1 MNRITNITK
10 RQIQD
15 LFCHGVDMGIFES
28 DMQTYHFSGV
38 LSDVEFLGRLYDL
51 ESMPSHDSRFK
62 TIDGEIWQHTENND
76 DYETDWIFYDER
88 FPLKNGTDEDLLR
101 FLMEVL
107 SPEVRIDGEVL
118 TKYIERIKSLLA
130 VDGYELYIGS
140 YISNQPVYTWG
151 LLSEKE
157 MASSRF
163 LPFSIRNEELLKDR
177 KFSSISK
184 KNRRAIY
191 NLMTEFNEPLLYK
204 SETGFEYSSDC
215 LSETFESIKS
225 YYTPMAF
232 NIVDIYTE
240 ADDIENFI
248 MSSAPKHVFDAIE
261 LFSLNANDKLSFPAR
276 INQILNGF
284 TYRLIDGKMRPV
296 SRIVKIQKD
305 TNDKSLKELIEE
317 ANAFVQTGS
326 TDDLQRALEKI
337 WDAYERVKSLCH
349 MDKKA
354 SVNILIDKLSMDDEL
369 MKEKINTIMKHL
381 NWMGNNYQIRHFE
394 KDKHV
399 FPSEDLKLFY
409 YNLCASFLNL
419 CMDYVNE
426 IPDSINNN

>member
-10 RQIQD
+10 RKIQE
-15 LFCHGVDMGIFES
+15 LFRDGVDVGIFET
-28 DMQTYHFSGV
+28 DMQSYHFSGN
-38 LSDVEFLGRLYDL
+38 LTDGEFLARLYDTKSL
-51 ESMPSHDSRFK
+51 PSNDSRFQNA
-62 TIDGEIWQHTENND
+62 DGDIWQHTVNND
-76 DYETDWIFYDER
+76 DYYTDWVFDDDR

-107 SPEVRIDGEVL
+107 SPEVRIDGDVL
-118 TKYIERIKSLLA
+118 TKIIEQLTSLLR

-151 LLSEKE
+151 VLAETE
-157 MASSRF
+157 ITSSRF

-177 KFSSISK
+177 KLGTIPK
-184 KNRRAIY
+184 KIRRAIY
-191 NLMTEFNEPLLYK
+191 NLMTEFNESLLCK
-204 SETGFEYSSDC
+204 SESGFEHWSDC
-215 LSETFESIKS
+215 MSETFESIKS

-232 NIVDIYTE
+232 NKVDIYTQ
-240 ADDIENFI
+240 ADNLETFI

-261 LFSLNANDKLSFPAR
+261 LFPLNANDKLSFPAR

-305 TNDKSLKELIEE
+305 AHDKRLKELIEE

-337 WDAYERVKSLCH
+337 WDAFERAKSLCH
-349 MDKKA
+349 KDKKS
-354 SVNILIDKLSMDDEL
+354 SVNILLDKLSMGDEL
-369 MKEKINTIMKHL
+369 MKERINAIMNHL
-381 NWMGNNYQIRHFE
+381 YWMGNNYQIRHFE
-394 KDKHV
+394 KDKHI
-399 FPSEDLKLFY
+399 FPSDDLKLFY
-409 YNLCASFLNL
+409 FNLCASFLNL

-426 IPDSINNN
+426 K